1 MSRPLYRRHQ
11 PHARRAF
18 DVAAD
23 GSLTKGGSPPR
34 ALARHG
40 ADGLKVDRDGRV
52 YVTGGGGLFVWAADG
67 SLLGVLTLP
76 ENPANVAW
84 GDADTN
90 VLYLTA
96 KTTVYRVPMKAQ
108 GIAPGPRPA

>member
-1 MSRPLYRRHQ
+1 
-11 PHARRAF
+11 
-18 DVAAD
+18 
-23 GSLTKGGSPPR
+23 
-34 ALARHG
+34 
-40 ADGLKVDRDGRV
+40 
-52 YVTGGGGLFVWAADG
+52 
-67 SLLGVLTLP
+67 VLTLP